1 MLPRPLSDK
10 VLATFIYQLAH
21 VIIAKI
27 RLIRMMQMYSLLS
40 HIVIGFGLLL
50 LSGCGHP
57 ASVKANQSSTPQAS
71 IIADEPPSPTTA
83 EPEPI
88 KKLPQ
93 LPKSLDDAKP
103 GSDFYRFR
111 EQLRQAIRRRDANFI
126 RQHSVPNIKLSF
138 GDDKATWDKYKINN
152 PNAQVWQDLERTFS
166 GGCYETKGGNGD
178 AFNCPYIAAFL
189 SKHQLDID
197 YVGVVGNSV
206 PFYAKPNAKSAQ
218 IDILSQ
224 EIAKLDKEST
234 NSLVFGD
241 PKRWV
246 GIILT
251 DGRHGYVTSQYVY
264 SHIGYRSTLVKSKD
278 STEWI
283 MIWFIAGD

>member
-1 MLPRPLSDK
+1 VRSTL
-10 VLATFIYQLAH
+10 FY
-21 VIIAKI
+21 II
-27 RLIRMMQMYSLLS
+27 
-40 HIVIGFGLLL
+40 FGSSLLL
-50 LSGCGHP
+50 LNACGQSS
-57 ASVKANQSSTPQAS
+57 SVKANQLSTPQPKVISDAQPS
-71 IIADEPPSPTTA
+71 LTAAETEPS
-83 EPEPI
+83 

-152 PNAQVWQDLERTFS
+152 PNAQIWQDLEGTFS

-178 AFNCPYIAAFL
+178 AFNCPYIVEFL
-189 SKHQLDID
+189 SHYELDIS
-197 YVGVVGNSV
+197 YVGIVGDQI
-206 PFYAKPNAKSAQ
+206 PFYTKPSPKSAQ
-218 IDILSQ
+218 IGTLSSQIVRLDQ
-224 EIAKLDKEST
+224 ESRR
-234 NSLVFGD
+234 SQVFGD

-246 GIILT
+246 GIILA
-251 DGRHGYVTSQYVY
+251 DGQRGYVTSQFIY
-264 SHIGYRSTLVKSKD
+264 SQIGYRSTLVKSKG